1 MRENLAAY
9 DFRSWIGHQNL
20 SRRGL
25 ADLRSGRCGV
35 REPPSPSIGLSIG
48 ELGTS
53 LGLNLEK
60 LGCAKAILTFGYAT
74 GSLFSGCPIGIMD

>member
-35 REPPSPSIGLSIG
+35 QEPPSPSIGLSIG

-60 LGCAKAILTFGYAT
+60 LGCAKVFLNPYLRLRNRVSVVVAAL
-74 GSLFSGCPIGIMD
+74 